1 MKVVI
6 VDSALERGGAADVP
20 GLEATTER
28 HRMPLPASTGGAPIG
43 DLLAWLAAHP
53 DVRGAVLSV
62 PTGYAGRQHLA
73 LAGRLLRAGYAT
85 WLYWPSE
92 EALERVDDER
102 LRSGWRHWLA
112 VKGWEAAR
120 RVTGRGPWTAP
131 VAAAGPAVPADI
143 AGDVDGLIAAASPV
157 PFAERRVPSPASPLR
172 GTGVYLRT
180 DFWAPITSG
189 GSYVHTCFV
198 AKELAR
204 VTERMVAMMPNRYP
218 LLDEIGI
225 RQVVMERASASAGEL
240 DLLRA
245 TTHYE
250 VRLRPVLEA
259 LQPAYIYERLCLGN
273 YAGARLSQS
282 LRIPYIVEY
291 NGSELSMR
299 RSFQGDAF
307 VYEQELERIEQAAF
321 AQATLISVVSE
332 IVRDD
337 LLKRGVDPAKIV
349 VNPNG
354 VDPVTYAP
362 ADPFERD
369 ALRRQLGW
377 TETDRVVCFTGTFG
391 GWHGVDVLAAAIPRI
406 SSQSPD
412 VRFLFIGDGTHKH
425 LVDTAVREAGVGAR
439 VHAPGRVPQP
449 EGARLL
455 KAADIFVSPHS
466 SHMIDSR
473 FFGSPTKLFEYM
485 ACGGGIVASD
495 LEQIG
500 QVLRPALRPGQFAD
514 GPPGVIAER
523 GVLCEPGNVDE
534 FVSAVCGL
542 AQYPNVAR
550 ALGANARAAAQ
561 SEFSWEA
568 HVRRLWASAAG
579 ELTPALT
586 ASAAASTAARIE
598 TGDPYKDQ
606 VQNQWNNNPVGSQY
620 VKHAQA
626 HTLQWFLEVEAHRY
640 GEYGPW
646 MPEVMEFDRHAGQ
659 RVLEIGGGM
668 GTDLAQ
674 FARHGALVTDL
685 DLSAGHLALAQEN
698 FRLRGLPGTF
708 LHHDAE
714 TLPFP
719 DASFDVVYSNGV
731 IHHTP
736 NTQSVVDEIYRVLA
750 PGGKAIIMVYA
761 ENSLHYWGVQVGLL
775 GLRGG
780 LLQSASMGDIMS
792 RSVEMTKNDARPLVK
807 VYTARRLRAMF
818 NRFTDVQIV
827 KRQLTAPELPSF
839 ARWVP
844 LNLAGRLV
852 GWNLI
857 VKASRPLHDAPRA
870 RPA

>member
-1 MKVVI
+1 MKVI
-6 VDSALERGGAADVP
+6 ILDTALERGAAADVP
-20 GLEATTER
+20 GIDATTER
-28 HRMPLPASTGGAPIG
+28 HRLELPATGGGAAVIG
-43 DLLAWLAAHP
+43 DVLAWLSTHP
-53 DVRGAVLSV
+53 EVRGAVLPV

-73 LAGRLLRAGYAT
+73 LAGRLLRAGYAA
-85 WLYWPSE
+85 WFYWPPE
-92 EALERVDDER
+92 QALERVDDER
-102 LRSGWRHWLA
+102 LRSGWRHWIA

-120 RVTGRGPWTAP
+120 RLTGRPAWTP
-131 VAAAGPAVPADI
+131 PAAAERPAAPAEI
-143 AGDVDGLIAAASPV
+143 SSDVDALVSAASPV
-157 PFAERRVPSPASPLR
+157 PFAGRRVPSPASPLP

-180 DFWAPITSG
+180 DYWAPITSG

-204 VTERMVAMMPNRYP
+204 VTGGFVALMANRYP
-218 LLDEIGI
+218 LLDDLGL
-225 RQVVMERASASAGEL
+225 RQVVLERPGASAGEL

-245 TTHYE
+245 TGHYE
-250 VRLRPVLEA
+250 ARLRPVLEA
-259 LQPAYIYERLCLGN
+259 LKPAYLYERLCLGN
-273 YAGARLSQS
+273 YAGARLSQA
-282 LRIPYIVEY
+282 LDIPYIVEY

-299 RSFQGDAF
+299 RSFQGDRF
-307 VYEQELERIEQAAF
+307 VYEQEFERIEQAAF

-337 LLKRGVDPAKIV
+337 LLKRGVPADKIV

-354 VDPVTYAP
+354 VDPDTYAP
-362 ADPFERD
+362 ASAEQR
-369 ALRRQLGW
+369 AELRRELGW
-377 TETDRVVCFTGTFG
+377 SDRERVVCFTGTFG
-391 GWHGVDVLAAAIPRI
+391 GWHGVDVLAAAMPRI
-406 SSQSPD
+406 ASQSPD
-412 VRFLFIGDGTHKH
+412 VRFLLIGDGTHKH
-425 LVDTAVREAGVGAR
+425 LVDTAVRDGGLAAR

-466 SHMIDSR
+466 SHMVDSR

-500 QVLRPALRPGQFAD
+500 QVLQPALRPGDFA
-514 GPPGVIAER
+514 GGAPAVGRER
-523 GVLCEPGNVDE
+523 AVLCEPGNVDD
-534 FVSAVCGL
+534 FVRAVCAL
-542 AQYPNVAR
+542 AAYPAIAR

-561 SEFSWEA
+561 VDFSWEA
-568 HVRRLWASAAG
+568 HVRRLWSAAAG
-579 ELTPALT
+579 EIQPVP
-586 ASAAASTAARIE
+586 AAAPAQPARIE

-646 MPEVMEFDRHAGQ
+646 MPEVMEFDRHAGK
-659 RVLEIGGGM
+659 RLLEIGGGM

-674 FARHGALVTDL
+674 FARHGAIVTDL

-708 LHHDAE
+708 IHQDAE

-750 PGGKAIIMVYA
+750 PGGRAIIMVYA

-818 NRFTDVQIV
+818 SRFTDVQIV
-827 KRQLTAPELPSF
+827 KRQLTAPELPPF

-844 LNLAGRLV
+844 LGLAGRLV

-857 VKASRPLHDAPRA
+857 VKATKPLDASRA
-870 RPA
+870 RSA

>member
-1 MKVVI
+1 MKVLI
-6 VDSALERGGAADVP
+6 VDAALERGSLAEIP
-20 GLEATTER
+20 GLDTTTER
-28 HRMPLPASTGGAPIG
+28 HRIEVPAAGARFPLGSLT
-43 DLLAWLAAHP
+43 DWLTAHP
-53 DVRGAVLSV
+53 DVRGVLLSV
-62 PTGYAGRQHLA
+62 PTGYLGRVYLSAGRA
-73 LAGRLLRAGYAT
+73 LLGAGRAG
-85 WLYWPSE
+85 WFYWPGE
-92 EALERVDDER
+92 QAVERIDDER
-102 LRSGWRHWLA
+102 LKSGWRHWTA
-112 VKGWEAAR
+112 VKGWELAR
-120 RVTGRGPWTAP
+120 RATGRPAWNAP
-131 VAAAGPAVPADI
+131 AVEQSAAAPADVMAEVEAI
-143 AGDVDGLIAAASPV
+143 VAAASPV
-157 PFAERRVPSPASPLR
+157 PFAEPRVPAPGARLH

-180 DFWAPITSG
+180 DFWAAITSG

-204 VTERMVAMMPNRYP
+204 VTDGCVALMANRYP
-218 LLDEIGI
+218 LLDEMGI
-225 RQVVMERASASAGEL
+225 RQVVLERASASAGEL

-245 TTHYE
+245 TPHYE
-250 VRLRPVLEA
+250 ARLRPVLEA
-259 LQPAYIYERLCLGN
+259 LRPAYIYERLCLGN
-273 YAGARLSQS
+273 YAAARLSQA

-299 RSFQGDAF
+299 RSFQGDRF
-307 VYEQELERIEQAAF
+307 IYEQEFERMEEAAF
-321 AQATLISVVSE
+321 RQATLISVVSE
-332 IVRDD
+332 VIRDD
-337 LLKRGVDPAKIV
+337 LVTRGIDAAKIV

-354 VDPVTYAP
+354 VDPETYAP
-362 ADPFERD
+362 AAPAERA
-369 ALRRQLGW
+369 ALRRELGW
-377 TETDRVVCFTGTFG
+377 SERERVVCFTGTFG
-391 GWHGVDVLAAAIPRI
+391 GWHGVDVLAAALPRI
-406 SSQSPD
+406 AAENAD
-412 VRFLFIGDGTHKH
+412 VRFLLIGDGTHKH
-425 LVDTAVREAGVGAR
+425 LVDTAVREGQLAAK
-439 VHAPGRVPQP
+439 VHAPGRVPQA

-466 SHMIDSR
+466 SHMVDSR

-485 ACGGGIVASD
+485 ACGGGIVASN

-500 QVLRPALRPGQFAD
+500 QVLQPALRAQQFA
-514 GPPGVIAER
+514 GGAPAVGGER
-523 GVLCEPGNVDE
+523 AVLCAPGNVEE
-534 FVSAVCGL
+534 FVEAVGGL
-542 AQYPNVAR
+542 AREPAVSS
-550 ALGANARAAAQ
+550 ALGANARAAAI
-561 SEFSWEA
+561 SEFSWQS
-568 HVRRLWASAAG
+568 HVRRLWSFAAG
-579 ELTPALT
+579 ELEASPLT
-586 ASAAASTAARIE
+586 AAVPQLQRIE

-626 HTLQWFLEVEAHRY
+626 HTLEWFLEVEAHRY

-646 MPEVMEFDRHAGQ
+646 MPQVMEFDRHNGE

-698 FRLRGLPGTF
+698 FRLRGLPGRF
-708 LHHDAE
+708 IHHDAE

-780 LLQSASMGDIMS
+780 LLQGASMGDIMS

-807 VYTARRLRAMF
+807 VYTARRLRTMF
-818 NRFTDVQIV
+818 NRFTEIEIV
-827 KRQLTAPELPSF
+827 KRQLTAPELP
-839 ARWVP
+839 RPLKWVP
-844 LNLAGRLV
+844 LDVAGRLA

-857 VKASRPLHDAPRA
+857 VKARRPRA
-870 RPA
+870 

>member
-1 MKVVI
+1 MKVI
-6 VDSALERGGAADVP
+6 ILDTALERGVIADVA
-20 GLEATTER
+20 GLETTTER
-28 HRMPLPASTGGAPIG
+28 HRMELPAPADGTVIG
-43 DLLAWLAAHP
+43 DLFAWLPAHP
-53 DVRGAVLSV
+53 DVRGAVISV
-62 PTGYAGRQHLA
+62 PAGYAGRRYLSTA
-73 LAGRLLRAGYAT
+73 SRLLRGGYAA

-92 EALERVDDER
+92 HALERVDDER
-102 LRSGWRHWLA
+102 LRSAWLHWLA
-112 VKGWEAAR
+112 VKGWQAAR
-120 RVTGRGPWTAP
+120 RVTGRPEWAP
-131 VAAAGPAVPADI
+131 APAAERAAAPAEI
-143 AGDVDGLIAAASPV
+143 AGDVDALIAAASPV
-157 PFAERRVPSPASPLR
+157 PFAERRVPSPGSRLA

-204 VTERMVAMMPNRYP
+204 VTDGFVALMANRYP
-218 LLDEIGI
+218 LLDDLGM
-225 RQVVMERASASAGEL
+225 RQVVLDRASASAGEL
-240 DLLRA
+240 DLLNA
-245 TTHYE
+245 TNHYD

-259 LQPAYIYERLCLGN
+259 LRPAYIYERLCLGN
-273 YAGARLSQS
+273 YAGTRLSQA

-299 RSFQGDAF
+299 RSFQGDRF
-307 VYEQELERIEQAAF
+307 VYEQEFERIEQAAF

-337 LLKRGVDPAKIV
+337 LLKRGVAADKIV

-354 VDPVTYAP
+354 VDPDTYAP
-362 ADPFERD
+362 ADPRTRAE
-369 ALRRQLGW
+369 LRRELGW
-377 TETDRVVCFTGTFG
+377 SDRERVVCFTGTFG
-391 GWHGVDVLAAAIPRI
+391 GWHGVDVLAAALPRI
-406 SSQSPD
+406 ASENPD
-412 VRFLFIGDGTHKH
+412 VRFLLIGDGTHKH
-425 LVDTAVREAGVGAR
+425 LVDTAVRDAGLAGR

-455 KAADIFVSPHS
+455 RAADIFVSPHS
-466 SHMIDSR
+466 SHMVDSR

-500 QVLRPALRPGQFAD
+500 QVLQPALRAADFA
-514 GPPGVIAER
+514 GGAPAVGAHR
-523 GVLCEPGNVDE
+523 AVLCEPGNVDE
-534 FVSAVCGL
+534 FVRAVGAL
-542 AQYPNVAR
+542 ATYPDVTR

-561 SEFSWEA
+561 FEFSWEA
-568 HVRRLWASAAG
+568 HVRRLWAAAAG
-579 ELTPALT
+579 ESQPV
-586 ASAAASTAARIE
+586 AAAAPSAPARIE
-598 TGDPYKDQ
+598 TGDAYKDQ

-646 MPEVMEFDRHAGQ
+646 MPEVMEFDRHAGK
-659 RVLEIGGGM
+659 RLLEVGAGM

-674 FARHGALVTDL
+674 FARHGAIVTDI

-698 FRLRGLPGTF
+698 FRLRGLQGTF
-708 LHHDAE
+708 IHHDAE

-719 DASFDVVYSNGV
+719 DGSFDVVYSNGV

-761 ENSLHYWGVQVGLL
+761 EHSLHYWGVQVGML

-807 VYTARRLRAMF
+807 VYTARRLRSMF
-818 NRFTDVQIV
+818 SRFTDVRIV

-844 LNLAGRLV
+844 LTLAGRLA

-857 VKASRPLHDAPRA
+857 VKATKPLDASRA
-870 RPA
+870 RSA